1 MNKLV
6 VINNNQIV
14 VSSKDIAEHFGK
26 DHKHVLESIREIL
39 VAENSATK
47 FYQETTHQ
55 NRGKDY
61 KAYLMNR
68 DGFSLLAMSF
78 TGKKALQWKLK
89 YIEAFNEMEETLKQG
104 YLEEPVNPNEL
115 HCKTYKGV
123 PVITIGDFA
132 EIVKRNRTS
141 ILWHLKDKGL
151 PYQLLEKEE
160 VTAYKNENNI
170 PMHSAISKLIVFT
183 ESTAY
188 KLTCIMYNNVDPI
201 NLTIAKYFN
210 RQPVAPV
217 KSVVVIEE
225 KIGIDYDSVKEYIEE
240 METNIYLMRGM
251 VKHLT
256 EFKRTREEHKYQI
269 KLIREIGCNIFD
281 STGDLEK
288 VVNTCIQ

>member
-1 MNKLV
+1 MKQLV

-26 DHKHVLESIREIL
+26 DHKVVLRAIREIL
-39 VAENSATK
+39 VEQNCATK
-47 FYQETTHQ
+47 FYQEITHQ

-68 DGFSLLAMSF
+68 DGFSLLAMGF

-160 VTAYKNENNI
+160 VTAYKEENNI
-170 PMHSAISKLIVFT
+170 PLHSAISKLIVFT

-188 KLTCIMYNNVDPI
+188 KLTCIMYNNADPI

-210 RQPVAPV
+210 KQPVAPV
-217 KSVVVIEE
+217 KSVVAIEE

-240 METNIYLMRGM
+240 METNISLMRGM

-256 EFKRTREEHKYQI
+256 EFKRTREEHKYQM
-269 KLIREIGCNIFD
+269 KLIREIGFNIFD
-281 STGDLEK
+281 GTGDLEK
-288 VVNTCIQ
+288 VVNSRIQ

>member
-1 MNKLV
+1 MKQLV
-6 VINNNQIV
+6 VIQNNQIV
-14 VSSKDIAEHFGK
+14 VSSKDIADHFGK
-26 DHKHVLESIREIL
+26 QHKDVLENIHNIL
-39 VAENSATK
+39 AAENSATK
-47 FYQETTHQ
+47 FYQETTYQ

-61 KAYLMNR
+61 KEYLMNR
-68 DGFSLLAMSF
+68 DGFSLLAMGF

-104 YLEEPVNPNEL
+104 YLEEPVNTNEL
-115 HCKTYKGV
+115 NCKTYKGV

-201 NLTIAKYFN
+201 NLEIAKYFN
-210 RQPVAPV
+210 RQPVATV
-217 KSVVVIEE
+217 KSVVPIEE

-240 METNIYLMRGM
+240 METNISLMRGM

-256 EFKRTREEHKYQI
+256 EFKRTREEHKYQM
-269 KLIREIGCNIFD
+269 KLIREIGFNIFD
-281 STGDLEK
+281 GTGDLEK
-288 VVNTCIQ
+288 VVNSRIQ

>member
-1 MNKLV
+1 MKQLV
-6 VINNNQIV
+6 VIQNNQIV

-26 DHKHVLESIREIL
+26 DHKVVLRAIREIL
-39 VAENSATK
+39 VEQNCATK
-47 FYQETTHQ
+47 FYQETTYQ

-61 KAYLMNR
+61 KEYLMNR
-68 DGFSLLAMSF
+68 DGFSLLAMGF

-104 YLEEPVNPNEL
+104 YLEEPVNQSEL

-160 VTAYKNENNI
+160 VTAYKHENNI
-170 PMHSAISKLIVFT
+170 PMHSAVSRLIVFT
-183 ESTAY
+183 EATAY

-217 KSVVVIEE
+217 KSVVAIEE

-240 METNIYLMRGM
+240 METNISLMRGM

-256 EFKRTREEHKYQI
+256 EFKRTREEHKYQM
-269 KLIREIGCNIFD
+269 KLIREIGFNIYD
-281 STGDLEK
+281 NTSALEK
-288 VVNTCIQ
+288 EVMSILK

>member
-1 MNKLV
+1 MKQLV
-6 VINNNQIV
+6 VIQNNQIV
-14 VSSKDIAEHFGK
+14 VSSKDIADHFGK
-26 DHKHVLESIREIL
+26 QHKDVLENIHNIL
-39 VAENSATK
+39 AAENSATK
-47 FYQETTHQ
+47 FYQETTYQ

-61 KAYLMNR
+61 KEYLMNR
-68 DGFSLLAMSF
+68 DGFSLLAMGF

-104 YLEEPVNPNEL
+104 YLEEPVNPSQL
-115 HCKTYKGV
+115 YCKTYKGV

-183 ESTAY
+183 EATAY

-240 METNIYLMRGM
+240 METNISLMRGM

-256 EFKRTREEHKYQI
+256 EFKRTR
-269 KLIREIGCNIFD
+269 R
-281 STGDLEK
+281 GDKATADNAVALF
-288 VVNTCIQ
+288 VVKG

>member
-1 MNKLV
+1 MKQLV

-26 DHKHVLESIREIL
+26 AHKDVLENIRNIL
-39 VAENSATK
+39 LAEFSANE
-47 FYQETTHQ
+47 FFQEESYSY
-55 NRGKDY
+55 NGRRLPM
-61 KAYLMNR
+61 YLMNR
-68 DGFSLLAMSF
+68 DGFSLLAMGF

-104 YLEEPVNPNEL
+104 YLEEPVNTNEL

-151 PYQLLEKEE
+151 SYQLLEKEE
-160 VTAYKNENNI
+160 VTAYKEENNL
-170 PMHSAISKLIVFT
+170 PLHSAISKLIVFT

-201 NLTIAKYFN
+201 NLEIAKYFN
-210 RQPVAPV
+210 RQPVTTV
-217 KSVVVIEE
+217 KSVVPIEE
-225 KIGIDYDSVKEYIEE
+225 KIGIDYESVKEYIEE
-240 METNIYLMRGM
+240 METNISLMRGM

-281 STGDLEK
+281 GTGDLEK
-288 VVNTCIQ
+288 VVNSRIQ

>member
-1 MNKLV
+1 MKQLV
-6 VINNNQIV
+6 VISNNQIV
-14 VSSKDIAEHFGK
+14 VSSKNIAEHFGK
-26 DHKHVLESIREIL
+26 DHKVVLRAIREIL
-39 VAENSATK
+39 VEQNCATK
-47 FYQETTHQ
+47 FYQETTYQ

-61 KAYLMNR
+61 KEYLMNR
-68 DGFSLLAMSF
+68 DGFSLLAMGF

-151 PYQLLEKEE
+151 SYQLLEKEE
-160 VTAYKNENNI
+160 VTAYKEENNL
-170 PMHSAISKLIVFT
+170 PLHSAISKLIVFT

-201 NLTIAKYFN
+201 NLEIAKYFN
-210 RQPVAPV
+210 RQPVTTV
-217 KSVVVIEE
+217 KSVVPIEE

-240 METNIYLMRGM
+240 METNISLMRGM

-256 EFKRTREEHKYQI
+256 EFKRTREEHKYQM
-269 KLIREIGCNIFD
+269 KLIREIGFNIFD
-281 STGDLEK
+281 GTGDLEK
-288 VVNTCIQ
+288 VVNSRIQ

>member
-14 VSSKDIAEHFGK
+14 VSSKDIADHFGK
-26 DHKHVLESIREIL
+26 QHKDVLENIHNIL
-39 VAENSATK
+39 AAENSATK
-47 FYQETTHQ
+47 FYQETTYQ

-61 KAYLMNR
+61 KEYLMNR
-68 DGFSLLAMSF
+68 DGFSLLAMGF

-104 YLEEPVNPNEL
+104 YLEEPVNTNEL
-115 HCKTYKGV
+115 NCKTYKGV

-183 ESTAY
+183 KSTAY

-201 NLTIAKYFN
+201 NLEIAKYFN
-210 RQPVAPV
+210 RQPVATV
-217 KSVVVIEE
+217 KSVVAIEE

-240 METNIYLMRGM
+240 METNISLMRGM

-256 EFKRTREEHKYQI
+256 EFKRTREEHKYQM
-269 KLIREIGCNIFD
+269 KLIREIGFNIFD
-281 STGDLEK
+281 GTGDLEK
-288 VVNTCIQ
+288 VVNSRIQ

>member
-1 MNKLV
+1 MKQLV
-6 VINNNQIV
+6 VIQNNQIV

-26 DHKHVLESIREIL
+26 DHKVVLRAIREIL
-39 VAENSATK
+39 VEQNCATK
-47 FYQETTHQ
+47 FYQETTYQ

-61 KAYLMNR
+61 KEYLMNR
-68 DGFSLLAMSF
+68 DGFSLLAMGF

-104 YLEEPVNPNEL
+104 YLEEPVNPSQL
-115 HCKTYKGV
+115 YCKTYKGV

-160 VTAYKNENNI
+160 VTAYKHENNI
-170 PMHSAISKLIVFT
+170 PMHSAVSRLIVFT
-183 ESTAY
+183 EPTAY
-188 KLTCIMYNNVDPI
+188 KLTCIMYNNADSI
-201 NLTIAKYFN
+201 NLEIAKYFN
-210 RQPVAPV
+210 RQPVATV
-217 KSVVVIEE
+217 KSVVPIEE

-240 METNIYLMRGM
+240 METNISLMRGM

-256 EFKRTREEHKYQI
+256 EFKRTREEHKYQM
-269 KLIREIGCNIFD
+269 KLIREIGFNIFD
-281 STGDLEK
+281 DTGDLEK
-288 VVNTCIQ
+288 AVNSRIQ

>member
-1 MNKLV
+1 
-6 VINNNQIV
+6 
-14 VSSKDIAEHFGK
+14 
-26 DHKHVLESIREIL
+26 
-39 VAENSATK
+39 
-47 FYQETTHQ
+47 
-55 NRGKDY
+55 
-61 KAYLMNR
+61 
-68 DGFSLLAMSF
+68 
-78 TGKKALQWKLK
+78 
-89 YIEAFNEMEETLKQG
+89 MEETLKQG
-104 YLEEPVNPNEL
+104 YLEEPVNQSEL

-160 VTAYKNENNI
+160 VTAYKHENNI
-170 PMHSAISKLIVFT
+170 PMHSAVSRLIVFT
-183 ESTAY
+183 EATAY

-217 KSVVVIEE
+217 KSVVAIEE

-240 METNIYLMRGM
+240 METNISLMRGM

-256 EFKRTREEHKYQI
+256 EFKRTREEHKYQM
-269 KLIREIGCNIFD
+269 KLIREIGFNIFD
-281 STGDLEK
+281 GTGDLEK
-288 VVNTCIQ
+288 VVNSHIQ

>member
-1 MNKLV
+1 MKQLV
-6 VINNNQIV
+6 VIQNNQIV

-26 DHKHVLESIREIL
+26 DHKVVLRAIREIL
-39 VAENSATK
+39 VEQNCATK
-47 FYQETTHQ
+47 FYQETTYQ

-61 KAYLMNR
+61 KEYLMNR
-68 DGFSLLAMSF
+68 DGFSLLAMGF

-160 VTAYKNENNI
+160 VTAYKEENNL
-170 PMHSAISKLIVFT
+170 PLHSAISKLIVFT

-201 NLTIAKYFN
+201 NLEIAKYFN
-210 RQPVAPV
+210 RQPVATV
-217 KSVVVIEE
+217 KSVVAIEE

-240 METNIYLMRGM
+240 METNISLMRGM

-256 EFKRTREEHKYQI
+256 EFKRTREEHKYQM
-269 KLIREIGCNIFD
+269 KLIREIGFNIFD

>member
-1 MNKLV
+1 MKQLV
-6 VINNNQIV
+6 IIQNNQIV

-26 DHKHVLESIREIL
+26 DHKNVLRDIRDIL

-47 FYQETTHQ
+47 FFQETSSVY
-55 NRGKDY
+55 RGQQFPF
-61 KAYLMNR
+61 YLMNR
-68 DGFSLLAMSF
+68 DGFSLLAMGF

-104 YLEEPVNPNEL
+104 YLEEPVNQNEL

-183 ESTAY
+183 EATAY

-240 METNIYLMRGM
+240 METNISLMRGM

-256 EFKRTREEHKYQI
+256 EFKRTREEHKYQM
-269 KLIREIGCNIFD
+269 KLIREIGFNIFD
-281 STGDLEK
+281 GTGDLEK
-288 VVNTCIQ
+288 VVNSRIQ

>member
-1 MNKLV
+1 MKQLV
-6 VINNNQIV
+6 VIQNNQIV

-26 DHKHVLESIREIL
+26 DHKNVLQNIRDIL

-47 FYQETTHQ
+47 FYQETTYQ

-61 KAYLMNR
+61 KEYLMNR
-68 DGFSLLAMSF
+68 DGFSLLAMGF

-104 YLEEPVNPNEL
+104 YLEAPVNSSEL

-132 EIVKRNRTS
+132 EIVHRNRTS

-160 VTAYKNENNI
+160 VTAYKIENNI

-201 NLTIAKYFN
+201 NLAIAKYFN

-217 KSVVVIEE
+217 KSVVAIEE
-225 KIGIDYDSVKEYIEE
+225 KIGIDYDSVKEYMEE
-240 METNIYLMRGM
+240 METNISLMRGM
-251 VKHLT
+251 MKHLT
-256 EFKRTREEHKYQI
+256 EFKRTREEHKYQM
-269 KLIREIGCNIFD
+269 KLIREIGFNIFNG
-281 STGDLEK
+281 TGDLEK
-288 VVNTCIQ
+288 AVKTCIE

>member
-1 MNKLV
+1 MKQLV

-14 VSSKDIAEHFGK
+14 VSSKDLAEHFGK
-26 DHKHVLESIREIL
+26 EHKDVLENIRNIL

-47 FYQETTHQ
+47 FFQETSSVY
-55 NRGKDY
+55 RGREFPF
-61 KAYLMNR
+61 YLMNR
-68 DGFSLLAMSF
+68 DGFSLLAMGF

-104 YLEEPVNPNEL
+104 YLEEPVNLNEL
-115 HCKTYKGV
+115 HCKTYQGV

-132 EIVKRNRTS
+132 EIVNRNRTS

-160 VTAYKNENNI
+160 VTAYKIENNI

-188 KLTCIMYNNVDPI
+188 KLTCIMYNNVAPI
-201 NLTIAKYFN
+201 NLAIAKYFN

-217 KSVVVIEE
+217 KSVVAIEE
-225 KIGIDYDSVKEYIEE
+225 KIGIDYDSVKEYMEE
-240 METNIYLMRGM
+240 METNISLMRGM
-251 VKHLT
+251 MKHLT
-256 EFKRTREEHKYQI
+256 EFKRTREEHKYQM
-269 KLIREIGCNIFD
+269 KLIREIGFNIFD
-281 STGDLEK
+281 NTSALEK
-288 VVNTCIQ
+288 EAMNILK

>member
-1 MNKLV
+1 MKQLV
-6 VINNNQIV
+6 VIQNNQIV
-14 VSSKDIAEHFGK
+14 VSSKDIADHFGK
-26 DHKHVLESIREIL
+26 QHKDVLENIHNIL
-39 VAENSATK
+39 AAENSATK
-47 FYQETTHQ
+47 FYQETTYQ

-61 KAYLMNR
+61 KEYLMNR
-68 DGFSLLAMSF
+68 DGFSLLAMGF

-151 PYQLLEKEE
+151 SYQLLEKEE
-160 VTAYKNENNI
+160 VTAYKEENNL
-170 PMHSAISKLIVFT
+170 PLHSAISKLIVFT

-201 NLTIAKYFN
+201 NLEIAKYFN
-210 RQPVAPV
+210 RQPVTTV
-217 KSVVVIEE
+217 KSVVPIEE
-225 KIGIDYDSVKEYIEE
+225 KIGIDYESVKEYIEE
-240 METNIYLMRGM
+240 METNISLMRGM

-256 EFKRTREEHKYQI
+256 EFKRTREEHKYQM
-269 KLIREIGCNIFD
+269 KLIREIGFNIFD

>member
-1 MNKLV
+1 MKQLV
-6 VINNNQIV
+6 VIQNNQIV

-26 DHKHVLESIREIL
+26 QHKDVLENIHNIL
-39 VAENSATK
+39 AAENSATK
-47 FYQETTHQ
+47 FYQETTYQ

-61 KAYLMNR
+61 KEYLMNR
-68 DGFSLLAMSF
+68 DGFSLLAMGF

-104 YLEEPVNPNEL
+104 YLEEPVNQNEL

-183 ESTAY
+183 EATAY

-217 KSVVVIEE
+217 KSVVAIEE

-240 METNIYLMRGM
+240 METNISLMRGM

-269 KLIREIGCNIFD
+269 KLIREIGFNIFD
-281 STGDLEK
+281 GTGDLEK

>member
-1 MNKLV
+1 MKQLV

-26 DHKHVLESIREIL
+26 DHKNVLQNIRDIL

-47 FYQETTHQ
+47 FFQETSSVY
-55 NRGKDY
+55 RGQHFPL
-61 KAYLMNR
+61 YLMNR
-68 DGFSLLAMSF
+68 DGFSLLAMGF

-89 YIEAFNEMEETLKQG
+89 YIEAFNEMEESLKQG
-104 YLEEPVNPNEL
+104 YIEEPVNQSEL

-160 VTAYKNENNI
+160 VTAYKLENNI

-217 KSVVVIEE
+217 KSVVAIEE
-225 KIGIDYDSVKEYIEE
+225 KIGIDYDSVKGYIDE
-240 METNIYLMRGM
+240 METNISLMRGM

-256 EFKRTREEHKYQI
+256 EFKRTREEHKYQM

-281 STGDLEK
+281 GTGDLEK
-288 VVNTCIQ
+288 AVNSRIQ

>member
-1 MNKLV
+1 MKQLV
-6 VINNNQIV
+6 VIQNNQIV
-14 VSSKDIAEHFGK
+14 VSSKDIADHFGK
-26 DHKHVLESIREIL
+26 QHKDVLENIHNIL
-39 VAENSATK
+39 AAENSATK
-47 FYQETTHQ
+47 FYQETTYQ

-201 NLTIAKYFN
+201 NLEIAKYFN
-210 RQPVAPV
+210 RQPVTTV
-217 KSVVVIEE
+217 KSVVPIEE

-240 METNIYLMRGM
+240 METNISLMRGM

-256 EFKRTREEHKYQI
+256 EFKRTRDEHKYQM

>member
-1 MNKLV
+1 MKQLV
-6 VINNNQIV
+6 VIQNNQIV

-26 DHKHVLESIREIL
+26 DHKNVLQNIRDIL

-47 FYQETTHQ
+47 FYQETTYQ

-61 KAYLMNR
+61 KEYLMNR
-68 DGFSLLAMSF
+68 DGFSLLAMGF

-104 YLEEPVNPNEL
+104 YLEEPVNQNEL

-170 PMHSAISKLIVFT
+170 PMHSAISRLIVFT
-183 ESTAY
+183 EATAY

-201 NLTIAKYFN
+201 NLAIAKYFN

-217 KSVVVIEE
+217 NSVVPIEE
-225 KIGIDYDSVKEYIEE
+225 KIGIDYDSIKEYMEE
-240 METNIYLMRGM
+240 METNISLIRGM
-251 VKHLT
+251 MKHLT
-256 EFKRTREEHKYQI
+256 EFKRTREEHKYQM
-269 KLIREIGCNIFD
+269 KLIREIGFNIFNG
-281 STGDLEK
+281 TGDLEK
-288 VVNTCIQ
+288 AVNTCIQ

>member
-1 MNKLV
+1 MKQLV

-26 DHKHVLESIREIL
+26 DHKNVLQNIRDIL

-47 FYQETTHQ
+47 FFQETSSVY
-55 NRGKDY
+55 RGQHFPL
-61 KAYLMNR
+61 YLMNR
-68 DGFSLLAMSF
+68 DGFSLLAMGF

-104 YLEEPVNPNEL
+104 YLEEPVNTSEL

-151 PYQLLEKEE
+151 SYQLLEKEE
-160 VTAYKNENNI
+160 VTAYKEENNI
-170 PMHSAISKLIVFT
+170 PLHSAISKLIVFA
-183 ESTAY
+183 EPTAY
-188 KLTCIMYNNVDPI
+188 KLTCIMYNNADPI
-201 NLTIAKYFN
+201 NLEIAKYFN

-217 KSVVVIEE
+217 KSVVAIEE
-225 KIGIDYDSVKEYIEE
+225 KIGIDYESVKEYIEE
-240 METNIYLMRGM
+240 METNISLIRGM

-256 EFKRTREEHKYQI
+256 EFKRTREEQTYQM
-269 KLIREIGCNIFD
+269 KLIREIGFNIFD
-281 STGDLEK
+281 NTSALEK
-288 VVNTCIQ
+288 EVMSILK

>member
-68 DGFSLLAMSF
+68 DGFSLLAMGF

-104 YLEEPVNPNEL
+104 YLEEPVNQNEL

-183 ESTAY
+183 EATAY

-201 NLTIAKYFN
+201 DLTIAKYFN
-210 RQPVAPV
+210 RQHVAPV
-217 KSVVVIEE
+217 KSVVAIEE

-240 METNIYLMRGM
+240 METNMSLMRGM

-256 EFKRTREEHKYQI
+256 EFKRTREEHKYQM
-269 KLIREIGCNIFD
+269 KLIREIGFNIFD
-281 STGDLEK
+281 GTGDLEK
-288 VVNTCIQ
+288 AVNNRIQ

>member
-1 MNKLV
+1 MKQLV
-6 VINNNQIV
+6 VIQNNQIV

-26 DHKHVLESIREIL
+26 DHKNVLQNIRDIL

-47 FYQETTHQ
+47 FYQETTYQ

-61 KAYLMNR
+61 KEYLMNR
-68 DGFSLLAMSF
+68 DGFSLLAMGF

-104 YLEEPVNPNEL
+104 YLEEPVNPSEL

-132 EIVKRNRTS
+132 EIVHRNRTS

-160 VTAYKNENNI
+160 VTAYKEENNL
-170 PMHSAISKLIVFT
+170 PLHSAISKLIVFT

-188 KLTCIMYNNVDPI
+188 KLTCIMYNNADPI

-217 KSVVVIEE
+217 KAVVAIEE

-240 METNIYLMRGM
+240 METNISLMRGM

-256 EFKRTREEHKYQI
+256 EFKRTREEHKYQM
-269 KLIREIGCNIFD
+269 KLIREIGFNIFD

>member
-1 MNKLV
+1 M
-6 VINNNQIV
+6 
-14 VSSKDIAEHFGK
+14 
-26 DHKHVLESIREIL
+26 

-68 DGFSLLAMSF
+68 DGFSLLAMGF

-89 YIEAFNEMEETLKQG
+89 YIQAFNEMEETLKQG

-115 HCKTYKGV
+115 HCKTYNGV

-151 PYQLLEKEE
+151 SYQLLEKEE
-160 VTAYKNENNI
+160 VTAYKEENNL
-170 PMHSAISKLIVFT
+170 PLHSAISKLIVFT
-183 ESTAY
+183 EPTAY

-201 NLTIAKYFN
+201 NLTIAQYFN

-217 KSVVVIEE
+217 KSVVAIEE

-240 METNIYLMRGM
+240 METNISLMRGM

-256 EFKRTREEHKYQI
+256 EFKRTRDEHKYQM
-269 KLIREIGCNIFD
+269 KLIREIGFNIFD
-281 STGDLEK
+281 GTGGLEK
-288 VVNTCIQ
+288 AVNSRIQ

>member
-1 MNKLV
+1 MKQLV

-14 VSSKDIAEHFGK
+14 VSSKDLAEHFGK
-26 DHKHVLESIREIL
+26 AHKDVLENIRNIL

-47 FYQETTHQ
+47 FFQETSSVY
-55 NRGKDY
+55 RGQHFPF
-61 KAYLMNR
+61 YLMNR
-68 DGFSLLAMSF
+68 DGFSLLAMGF

-183 ESTAY
+183 EATAY

-217 KSVVVIEE
+217 KSVVAIEE

-240 METNIYLMRGM
+240 METNISLIRGM

-256 EFKRTREEHKYQI
+256 EFKRTREEHKYQM
-269 KLIREIGCNIFD
+269 KLIREIGFNIFD
-281 STGDLEK
+281 NTSALEK
-288 VVNTCIQ
+288 EVMNILK

>member
-1 MNKLV
+1 MKQLV
-6 VINNNQIV
+6 VIQNNQIV
-14 VSSKDIAEHFGK
+14 VSSKDIADHFGK
-26 DHKHVLESIREIL
+26 QHKDVLENIRDIL
-39 VAENSATK
+39 AAENSATK
-47 FYQETTHQ
+47 FYQETTYQ

-61 KAYLMNR
+61 KEYLMNR
-68 DGFSLLAMSF
+68 DGFSLLAMGF

-104 YLEEPVNPNEL
+104 YLEDPVNQNEL

-160 VTAYKNENNI
+160 VTAYKQENNI
-170 PMHSAISKLIVFT
+170 PMHSAVSRLIVFT
-183 ESTAY
+183 EPTAY

-217 KSVVVIEE
+217 KSVVAIEE

-240 METNIYLMRGM
+240 METNISLMRGM

-256 EFKRTREEHKYQI
+256 EFKRTREEHKYQM
-269 KLIREIGCNIFD
+269 KLIREIGFNIFD
-281 STGDLEK
+281 GTGDLEK
-288 VVNTCIQ
+288 VVNSRIQ

>member
-1 MNKLV
+1 MKQLV
-6 VINNNQIV
+6 VIQNNQIV
-14 VSSKDIAEHFGK
+14 VSSKDIADHFGK
-26 DHKHVLESIREIL
+26 QHKDVLENIHNIL
-39 VAENSATK
+39 AAENSATK
-47 FYQETTHQ
+47 FYQETTYQ

-61 KAYLMNR
+61 KEYLMNR
-68 DGFSLLAMSF
+68 DGFSLLAMGF

-104 YLEEPVNPNEL
+104 YLEEPVNTNEL
-115 HCKTYKGV
+115 NCKTYKGV

-151 PYQLLEKEE
+151 SYQLLEKEE
-160 VTAYKNENNI
+160 VTAYKEENNL
-170 PMHSAISKLIVFT
+170 PLHSAISKLIVFT

-201 NLTIAKYFN
+201 NLEIAKYFN
-210 RQPVAPV
+210 RQPVTTV
-217 KSVVVIEE
+217 KSVVPIEE
-225 KIGIDYDSVKEYIEE
+225 KIGIDYESVKEYIEE
-240 METNIYLMRGM
+240 METNISLMRGM

>member
-1 MNKLV
+1 MNNLV
-6 VINNNQIV
+6 IVNNNQVV
-14 VSSKDIAEHFGK
+14 VSSLDIAEHFSK
-26 DHKHVLESIREIL
+26 EHKNVLRDISDIL
-39 VAENSATK
+39 AAQNRATK
-47 FYQETTHQ
+47 FYHETTYQ

-68 DGFSLLAMSF
+68 DGFSLLAMGF

-104 YLEEPVNPNEL
+104 YLEEPVNPSEL
-115 HCKTYKGV
+115 LCKTYKGV

-141 ILWHLKDKGL
+141 IIWHLKDKGL

-160 VTAYKNENNI
+160 VTAYKHENNI
-170 PMHSAISKLIVFT
+170 PMHSAVSRLIVFT
-183 ESTAY
+183 EATAY

-217 KSVVVIEE
+217 KSVVAIEE

-240 METNIYLMRGM
+240 METNISLMRGM

-256 EFKRTREEHKYQI
+256 EFKRTSEEHKYQM
-269 KLIREIGCNIFD
+269 KLIREIGFNIFD
-281 STGDLEK
+281 GTGDLEK
-288 VVNTCIQ
+288 VVNSRIQ

>member
-1 MNKLV
+1 MKQLV
-6 VINNNQIV
+6 VIQNNQIV

-26 DHKHVLESIREIL
+26 EHKVVLRAIREIL
-39 VAENSATK
+39 LEQNCANE
-47 FYQETTHQ
+47 FFQEKSYSY
-55 NRGKDY
+55 NGRRLPF
-61 KAYLMNR
+61 YLMNR
-68 DGFSLLAMSF
+68 DGFSLLAMGF

-104 YLEEPVNPNEL
+104 YLEENVNPSEL
-115 HCKTYKGV
+115 HCKTYKGI

-160 VTAYKNENNI
+160 VTAYKHENNI
-170 PMHSAISKLIVFT
+170 PMHSAVSRLIVFT
-183 ESTAY
+183 EDTAY

-201 NLTIAKYFN
+201 NLEIAKYFN
-210 RQPVAPV
+210 RQPVATV
-217 KSVVVIEE
+217 KSVVPIEE

-240 METNIYLMRGM
+240 METNISLMRGM

-256 EFKRTREEHKYQI
+256 EFKRTREEHKYQM
-269 KLIREIGCNIFD
+269 KLIREIGFNIFD
-281 STGDLEK
+281 STRDLEK

>member
-1 MNKLV
+1 MKQLV

-14 VSSKDIAEHFGK
+14 VSSKDLAEHFNK
-26 DHKHVLESIREIL
+26 DHKNILRDIREIL
-39 VAENSATK
+39 SA
-47 FYQETTHQ
+47 Q
-55 NRGKDY
+55 NRANEFFHEESYSYNGRILPM
-61 KAYLMNR
+61 YLMNR
-68 DGFSLLAMSF
+68 DGFSLLAMGF

-104 YLEEPVNPNEL
+104 YLEEPVNPSEL

-170 PMHSAISKLIVFT
+170 PMHSAISRLIVFT
-183 ESTAY
+183 EATAY

-201 NLTIAKYFN
+201 NLAIAKYFN

-217 KSVVVIEE
+217 NSVVPIEE
-225 KIGIDYDSVKEYIEE
+225 KIGIDYDSIKEYMEE
-240 METNIYLMRGM
+240 METNISLIRGM
-251 VKHLT
+251 MKHLT
-256 EFKRTREEHKYQI
+256 EFKRTREEHKYQM
-269 KLIREIGCNIFD
+269 KLIREIGFNIFNG
-281 STGDLEK
+281 TGDLEK
-288 VVNTCIQ
+288 AVNTCIQ

>member
-1 MNKLV
+1 MKQLV
-6 VINNNQIV
+6 VIQNNQIV
-14 VSSKDIAEHFGK
+14 VSSKDIADHFGK
-26 DHKHVLESIREIL
+26 QHKDVLENIHNIL
-39 VAENSATK
+39 AAENSATK
-47 FYQETTHQ
+47 FYQETTYQ

-61 KAYLMNR
+61 KEYLMNR
-68 DGFSLLAMSF
+68 DGFSLLAMGF

-225 KIGIDYDSVKEYIEE
+225 KMGIDYDSVKEYIEE

>member
-1 MNKLV
+1 MKQLV
-6 VINNNQIV
+6 VIQNNQIV

-26 DHKHVLESIREIL
+26 DHKVVLRAIREIL
-39 VAENSATK
+39 VEQNCATK
-47 FYQETTHQ
+47 FYQETTYQ

-61 KAYLMNR
+61 KEYLMNR
-68 DGFSLLAMSF
+68 DGFSLLAMGF

-104 YLEEPVNPNEL
+104 YLEEPVNPSEL

-201 NLTIAKYFN
+201 NLEIAKYFN
-210 RQPVAPV
+210 RQPVATV
-217 KSVVVIEE
+217 KSVVAIEE
-225 KIGIDYDSVKEYIEE
+225 KLGIDYDSVKEYIEE
-240 METNIYLMRGM
+240 METNISLMRGM

-256 EFKRTREEHKYQI
+256 EFKRTREEHKYQM
-269 KLIREIGCNIFD
+269 KLIREIGFNIFD
-281 STGDLEK
+281 GTGDLEK
-288 VVNTCIQ
+288 VVNSRIQ

>member
-1 MNKLV
+1 MKQLV
-6 VINNNQIV
+6 VIQNNQIV

-26 DHKHVLESIREIL
+26 DHKVVLRAIREIL
-39 VAENSATK
+39 VEQNCATK
-47 FYQETTHQ
+47 FYQETTYQ

-61 KAYLMNR
+61 KEYLMNR
-68 DGFSLLAMSF
+68 DGFSLLAMGF

-104 YLEEPVNPNEL
+104 YLEEPVNPSEL

-160 VTAYKNENNI
+160 VTAYKIENNI

-201 NLTIAKYFN
+201 NLAIAKYFN

-217 KSVVVIEE
+217 RAVVAIEE

-240 METNIYLMRGM
+240 METNISLIKGM

-256 EFKRTREEHKYQI
+256 EFKRTREEHKYQM
-269 KLIREIGCNIFD
+269 KLIREIGFNIFD
-281 STGDLEK
+281 GTEDLEK
-288 VVNTCIQ
+288 AFNRRIQ

>member
-1 MNKLV
+1 MKQLV

-26 DHKHVLESIREIL
+26 EHKNVLQNIRDIL

-47 FYQETTHQ
+47 FFQETSSVY
-55 NRGKDY
+55 RGQQFPF
-61 KAYLMNR
+61 YLMNR
-68 DGFSLLAMSF
+68 DGFSLLAMGF

-104 YLEEPVNPNEL
+104 YLEEPVNLNEL

-132 EIVKRNRTS
+132 EIVNRNRTS

-151 PYQLLEKEE
+151 TYQLLEKEE
-160 VTAYKNENNI
+160 VTAYKHENNI
-170 PMHSAISKLIVFT
+170 SMHSAISKLIVFT

-201 NLTIAKYFN
+201 NLAIAKYFN

-217 KSVVVIEE
+217 KTAVAIEE
-225 KIGIDYDSVKEYIEE
+225 KIGIDYDSIKGYIEE
-240 METNIYLMRGM
+240 METNISLMRGM
-251 VKHLT
+251 MKHLT
-256 EFKRTREEHKYQI
+256 EFKRTREEHKYQM

-281 STGDLEK
+281 STGALEK
-288 VVNTCIQ
+288 AVNTCIQ